1 MHRMRKRT
9 ALLFTLMTL
18 SVLQSVWA
26 KPCALPMQ
34 QIEVAGIRL
43 AQPISEFQKQHP
55 TASVEVLGDDHERFE
70 FKNGVDELVK
80 KAGVT
85 SFGHIAFDDKKQII
99 SSFSASFLDG
109 PLATYET
116 DLERFKQNI
125 LKHSNVPKVGWKAK
139 DNAYLYS
146 CQDYVINIIQDHGA
160 VKSAVGP
167 IVMVFSKYSDIWES
181 VQK

>member
-1 MHRMRKRT
+1 MHQMRKIT
-9 ALLFTLMTL
+9 ALSFILTTL
-18 SVLQSVWA
+18 SILQAVWA

-34 QIEVAGIRL
+34 QIEVASIRL
-43 AQPISEFQKQHP
+43 AQPISEFKKQHP

-70 FKNGVDELVK
+70 FKNGVDDLAK

-85 SFGHIAFDDKKQII
+85 YFGHIAFDSKKQII
-99 SSFSASFLDG
+99 ISFSASFLDG

-125 LKHSNVPKVGWKAK
+125 LKHSNLPKVGWKAQ
-139 DNAYLYS
+139 DNAYVYR
-146 CQDYVINIIQDHGA
+146 CQDYVIHIIQDHGA

-181 VQK
+181 IQK